1 MNKIFIL
8 VCAAAFVTTC
18 ANAQTSAGSM
28 MVGGGIE
35 FTSVSYEG
43 GSTNERNEVT
53 FSPAFG
59 YFINDNLAIGTSL
72 TLSSGRE
79 GTGSNKTVTSSFGLG
94 PFVRYYKFTS
104 NESFAFF
111 GQAVLSFQ
119 TGKTDPAAG
128 GVTKNSAVQ
137 FSVAPGAAYFFNEH
151 WALELSIA
159 GFIFSSYDPN
169 KNNDNDKINRVEL
182 GLNSLSPSVGFRYHF

>member
-1 MNKIFIL
+1 MKKIFLL

-43 GSTNERNEVT
+43 GNANDYNEVT

-72 TLSSGRE
+72 TLNSGRS
-79 GTGSNKTVTSSFGLG
+79 GTGANKTIRSAFGLG

-111 GQAVLSFQ
+111 GQAVLSFE
-119 TGKTDPAAG
+119 TGKTDPATG
-128 GVTKNSAVQ
+128 GVTKNSAIQ
-137 FSVAPGAAYFFNEH
+137 FSVSPGAAYFFNEH

-159 GFIFSSYDPN
+159 GFIFRSYDPN
-169 KNNDNDKINRVEL
+169 KDNGNDKINTVGL
-182 GLNSLSPSVGFRYHF
+182 GLDSFSPTLGFRYHF